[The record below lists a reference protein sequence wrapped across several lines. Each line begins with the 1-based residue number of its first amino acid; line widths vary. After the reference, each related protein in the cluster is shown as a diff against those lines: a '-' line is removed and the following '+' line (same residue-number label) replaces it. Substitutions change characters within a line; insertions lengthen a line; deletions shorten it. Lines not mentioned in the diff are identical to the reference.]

1 MLRIRSSPGTGGS
14 EDEYQYLAEGVQS
27 DGWLAIVMGYKASGA
42 AALRSD
48 MREPGGIK
56 KGLRQLV
63 DDPKAYEARMMGG
76 LRIGSQVLI
85 QMKIPT
91 SNKVG
96 RSGESMFS

>member
-1 MLRIRSSPGTGGS
+1 MLRIRSIPGTGGS

-56 KGLRQLV
+56 KDCANWWMIRK
-63 DDPKAYEARMMGG
+63 P
-76 LRIGSQVLI
+76 
-85 QMKIPT
+85 MK
-91 SNKVG
+91 
-96 RSGESMFS
+96 RA

>member
-1 MLRIRSSPGTGGS
+1 
-14 EDEYQYLAEGVQS
+14 
-27 DGWLAIVMGYKASGA
+27 
-42 AALRSD
+42 

-76 LRIGSQVLI
+76 PRIGSQVLI